1 MKNEW
6 PKNFESL
13 LDKFQKSLSEKE
25 KVKKRISALY
35 GILGDIFGADK
46 LILKAGKLESLNLLR
61 SEVIEE
67 RVLGLKKLVFED
79 PTIKD
84 IPGQEEIDEA
94 LSEIEE
100 KISDLLARKAIEDSL
115 ENKISVKMQEKH
127 DEYIMDLKK
136 QIIKDQQGPENAQTL
151 KKYARLEKMEQVKLS
166 RTVMEILRPSS
177 LEEIV
182 GQERAVKSLLAKLA
196 APYPQHIIMYGPP
209 GVGKTTAARIA
220 LQSAKELA
228 YTPFSQEA
236 PFIEVD
242 GSTLRWDP
250 REAANP
256 LVGSVH
262 DPIYQGAK
270 RDLVDGGI
278 PEPKPGLVTEAH
290 GGILF
295 IDEIGEIDLP
305 LQSKLLK
312 VLEDKRVYFDSA
324 YYDPNDGNIPKY
336 IKKLFDSGA
345 PADFILIGATTRNP
359 SSLNPAMRS
368 RCTEVYFE
376 PLSPEDIEEIILS
389 AANKIKV
396 LLDTR
401 VPKIIS
407 QYTIEGRKAINILAD
422 AYGLALYEQARE
434 GKQKEKDGDK
444 PLRICPREVY
454 EVIQAS
460 RILPYG
466 VTRAGS
472 GQEIGKVFG
481 LGSSG
486 YTGVVIE
493 IEATVFP
500 AASSGKGCVRFNE
513 TAGSMAKDS
522 VFNAITSIRQ
532 VSGLDMKDYDIH
544 VNIVG
549 GGNIE
554 GPSAGAAVLLAMY
567 SAVKEKPVQKDIA
580 ITGEVSLRGK
590 ISPVGSIQE
599 KIYGAKQAG
608 IKKVIIPEANRKEV
622 YENLTGIKVESV
634 DTVEELLN
642 IFFNN
647 K

>member
-1 MKNEW
+1 MKKEW
-6 PKNFESL
+6 PQNFESL
-13 LDKFQKSLSEKE
+13 LDRFQKSLSEKE
-25 KVKKRISALY
+25 KVKKRVAALY

-84 IPGQEEIDEA
+84 LPEQEEIEDV

-115 ENKISVKMQEKH
+115 ENKISIKMQEKH
-127 DEYIMDLKK
+127 DEYIMDLKQ

-151 KKYARLEKMEQVKLS
+151 KKYAQLEKMEQVKLS

-220 LQSAKELA
+220 LQSAKELS
-228 YTPFSQEA
+228 YTPFSEKA
-236 PFIEVD
+236 PFVEVD

-250 REAANP
+250 REASNP
-256 LVGSVH
+256 LLGSVH

-324 YYDPNDGNIPKY
+324 YYDPNDDNIPKY

-345 PADFILIGATTRNP
+345 PADFILIGATTRDP

-368 RCTEVYFE
+368 RCTEIYFE
-376 PLSPEDIEEIILS
+376 PLSPEDIEDIILG
-389 AANKIKV
+389 AAEKLKV
-396 LLDTR
+396 LLDTE
-401 VPKIIS
+401 VPRIIS
-407 QYTIEGRKAINILAD
+407 EYTIEGRKAINILAD

-434 GKQKEKDGDK
+434 GKQDRKEEK
-444 PLRICPREVY
+444 PVCISPREVY
-454 EVIQAS
+454 EVIQTG
-460 RILPYG
+460 RLLPYG
-466 VTRAGS
+466 TTKADS
-472 GQEIGKVFG
+472 GKETGKIFG

-500 AASSGKGCVRFNE
+500 AANSGKGCIRFND

-532 VSGLDMKDYDIH
+532 ISGVDLNDFDIH

-554 GPSAGAAVLLAMY
+554 GPSAGAAVLLALY
-567 SAVKEKPVQKDIA
+567 SAVKEKPVKRDIA
-580 ITGEVSLRGK
+580 VTGEVSLRGK
-590 ISPVGSIQE
+590 VSPVGGIQE

-608 IKKVIIPEANRKEV
+608 IKKVIIPEANGKEI
-622 YENLTGIKVESV
+622 YENLTGIEVECV
-634 DTVEELLN
+634 GTVEELLKK
-642 IFFNN
+642 IF
-647 K
+647 